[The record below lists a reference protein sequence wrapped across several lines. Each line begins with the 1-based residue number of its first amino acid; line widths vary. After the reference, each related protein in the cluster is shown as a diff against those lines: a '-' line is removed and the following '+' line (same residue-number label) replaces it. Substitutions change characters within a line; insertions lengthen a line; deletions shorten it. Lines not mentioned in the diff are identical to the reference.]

1 MVAGFFENGKNFS
14 FRARILTD
22 LLVQSGDSGTLIFNE
37 LNEILDVVHISNF
50 HK

>member
-22 LLVQSGDSGTLIFNE
+22 LSVQSGDSGTPIFNKFG
-37 LNEILDVVHISNF
+37 EILDIVHTSNF
-50 HK
+50 HE

>member
-22 LLVQSGDSGTLIFNE
+22 LSVQSGDSGTPIFNKFG
-37 LNEILDVVHISNF
+37 EILDIVHISNF
-50 HK
+50 RV